1 MTGPSKTAKIDPR
14 GPRFGAG
21 VTTVVIASAIVL
33 GLNSAPDA
41 GRPDAAWWVVAF
53 AAVMF
58 LWGVVWGPAKHP
70 YGLFFRAVIRP
81 RLVAPSYLEPEVPP
95 RFAQG
100 VGLFVSTVGLVLH
113 LLGVPYGLV
122 VAAAAAF
129 IAAFLN
135 AVFGLCLGCELFG
148 LLMRL
153 GLVGKRR
160 PTS

>member
-1 MTGPSKTAKIDPR
+1 
-14 GPRFGAG
+14 
-21 VTTVVIASAIVL
+21 
-33 GLNSAPDA
+33 
-41 GRPDAAWWVVAF
+41 
-53 AAVMF
+53 
-58 LWGVVWGPAKHP
+58 
-70 YGLFFRAVIRP
+70 
-81 RLVAPSYLEPEVPP
+81 
-95 RFAQG
+95 